1 MDYMLE
7 SSNAQEYQNWTYA
20 KQKLVKSS
28 KMLRTAYT
36 KTSFKRYELKY
47 YDSSPELT
55 RKIII
60 EK

>member
-1 MDYMLE
+1 MLQ
-7 SSNAQEYQNWTYA
+7 SSNTQEYQNWAYT
-20 KQKLVKSS
+20 KQKLGKSS
-28 KMLRTAYT
+28 KMLRTANT
-36 KTSFKRYELKY
+36 KTFFKRYELKY